1 MNRYDLHRRRDSSH
15 HAKQL
20 KEAISKQEIGCD
32 RYFVFFSIRRT
43 RHVLILFR
51 NFLHHDTSLTLL
63 WACMHRPPTYSSI
76 VSAIAV
82 GSLSTIIQGEMA
94 TFEYSSITPISGLL
108 FFCYDTRTNWSDL
121 Y

>member
-1 MNRYDLHRRRDSSH
+1 MTSIVDGTVSSH

-32 RYFVFFSIRRT
+32 RYFVFFPIRST
-43 RHVLILFR
+43 RHVLILFKRRR
-51 NFLHHDTSLTLL
+51 NFLHPDTSLTLL

-82 GSLSTIIQGEMA
+82 GSLSTI
-94 TFEYSSITPISGLL
+94 YSSITPISGLL
-108 FFCYDTRTNWSDL
+108 FSCYDTRTNWSDL